1 MIESDADLA
10 RLLGVT
16 PAVVCRLKKRGMP
29 TDSLA
34 AATAWRQAHLDPAR
48 RRDPHL
54 HHLRPGL
61 DRQATGDLAVR
72 RVHEL
77 LPAAESA
84 LAAGLF
90 HCLEA
95 ELREAMRAVPLSRRR
110 EVELPMPMWEAM
122 TSPTLALVREHL
134 PTLQAARNDPPGAAA
149 AQPEPDGMADA
160 EAASMGRFWYSVA
173 VREPLPVEFRS

>member
-34 AATAWRQAHLDPAR
+34 AATA
-48 RRDPHL
+48 
-54 HHLRPGL
+54 
-61 DRQATGDLAVR
+61 
-72 RVHEL
+72 
-77 LPAAESA
+77 ESA

-110 EVELPMPMWEAM
+110 DVELPMPMWEAM

-134 PTLQAARNDPPGAAA
+134 PALQAARSDAPGAAA
-149 AQPEPDGMADA
+149 AQPEPDDMGDA

-173 VREPLPVEFRS
+173 VREPLPVEFRP